1 MGTNP
6 LLANALDLDRW
17 ADTLE
22 SRGAFPELMRRLLA
36 QTPGVT
42 NIDIR
47 AREGTAAPGWD
58 GTATSDGSS
67 FLPKGE
73 LRFEFGTNKD
83 PQAKANKDYNTR
95 AKKVTGKSDEI
106 FVFVTPRNWLN
117 GASWAKKRRQEG
129 VFASVEAYDVHRLEG
144 WLQSTPAVHF
154 WISEQLGKSVSGAQT
169 LTSWWERLRRNCV
182 IEVPTGF
189 HTAGRH
195 QQADKLLDLLAT
207 SEKVLSIQAAWRND
221 TLAFLHAVLCEKRPA
236 ELERTMVVSDPEAW
250 RYLAMQSS
258 ALILIPLF
266 DNPDIGLALGNGH
279 TVIHPVIVVNES
291 RDDGDIVRLP
301 KIDRQGGFN
310 LLTGA
315 GLDYSLADKRTSL
328 ARRSMSA
335 FYRRISLDNERKRP
349 EWAID
354 RETVSV
360 LAPLILISTWD
371 ADHLGDR
378 SEISWFVDLE
388 ANKIDS
394 LLDELLEAYPLD
406 PPFIRS
412 GGQWYPVDAMD
423 AAVLLLPKLSEVH
436 RIRWEEFVTRV
447 LLCED
452 PLEGLST
459 TDLILAQLRG
469 EHSPVSSDLREHSA
483 RGLALAAATY
493 DAVPMRLGSL
503 SNRID
508 SIVANLLKSAF
519 QDDTGLVLLRLSASL
534 PFLAEASPNVFLKFI
549 ETDLSRDEPVA
560 ACLFRREKSSFF
572 GWSSSIHDL
581 LAALECLCWNR
592 DNFGRAA
599 RLQVKLANL
608 APDNKDA
615 ELCLNSSEKVLVG
628 WAKLSAGD
636 CDDKVAVLKWALEEY
651 SNVGWQLLG
660 KVLLSEQV
668 FLVPY
673 EPVYRDWQVEKGQAS
688 EGERGEF
695 VRKVLIEAVR
705 LAEYDADHWLSLLS
719 VLEDVFPHD
728 RLMLSEEFRKA
739 VARSSWNTDELLEV
753 YLFLNGLVGRHQAF
767 AQASWALSAE
777 ELQPLVDVMSA
788 LEPGDD
794 PRKFAWLFNDRIDIS
809 INGLSM
815 SDVGFSDALHEKQAE
830 AIAVVLRG
838 GLDQLRLLVEFVK
851 RPYDV
856 GWLLGESNLA
866 DDLYLFAWLEGD
878 SPALREAAYAYFT
891 RVAESRGVEWVCS
904 ILKTDSLSLEAKTS
918 FVSALPAGKE
928 YWEIVGQLDQVLV
941 RTYWE
946 NVRVILIQEPD
957 RVAGVEH
964 LLEQG
969 CASQAIHLLAW
980 MVSDEQE
987 LDVSKVVEALSR
999 LASSSDQIDHPSLS
1013 NDVAELLN
1021 WLEQEDFENSA
1032 LPMLE
1037 FKYFDYVFDHEPAN
1051 ALYRSLGR
1059 DPDGF
1064 ASLVQSLYSTD
1075 DMGMSEESRSLYKK
1089 RCWSVLYNWKHL
1101 PGLCEDGNIDGSYL
1115 AEWID
1120 RVRTLLSVDGNERDY
1135 DGQIGEILASSPDG
1149 KDGMWPTEE
1158 VRDLIESLGNPKMEA
1173 GLHRGRVNR
1182 TGVTTRG
1189 VFEGGMQEAVVA
1201 ERYRENAREMNA
1213 RWPRTAE
1220 ILRALAKDSEQEAAR
1235 QNFEAEQRGDQD

>member
-47 AREGTAAPGWD
+47 AREGTAAQGWD

-106 FVFVTPRNWLN
+106 FVFVTPRNWPN

-258 ALILIPLF
+258 ALILIPVF

-279 TVIHPVIVVNES
+279 RVIHPIIVVNES

-394 LLDELLEAYPLD
+394 LLDELLEVYPLD

-493 DAVPMRLGSL
+493 DAVPMRVGSL

-519 QDDTGLVLLRLSASL
+519 QDDTGRVLLRLSASL

-572 GWSSSIHDL
+572 GCSSSIHDL
-581 LAALECLCWNR
+581 LAALECLCWSR

-651 SNVGWQLLG
+651 SNIGWQLLG
-660 KVLLSEQV
+660 KVLLLEQV

-739 VARSSWNTDELLEV
+739 VAQSSWNTDELLEV

-866 DDLYLFAWLEGD
+866 DDLCLFAWLEGD
-878 SPALREAAYAYFT
+878 SPALREAVYAYFT

-946 NVRVILIQEPD
+946 NVRVILIQEAD

-980 MVSDEQE
+980 MASDEQE

>member
-1 MGTNP
+1 M
-6 LLANALDLDRW
+6 LANALDLDRW

-660 KVLLSEQV
+660 KVLLLEQV

-904 ILKTDSLSLEAKTS
+904 ILKTDSLSLGAKTS

>member
-660 KVLLSEQV
+660 KVLLLEQV

-904 ILKTDSLSLEAKTS
+904 ILKTDSLSLGAKTS

>member
-1 MGTNP
+1 M
-6 LLANALDLDRW
+6 LANALDLDRW

-534 PFLAEASPNVFLKFI
+534 PFLAEASPNVFLKCI

-815 SDVGFSDALHEKQAE
+815 SDVGFSDALHENQAE

>member
-1 MGTNP
+1 MP
-6 LLANALDLDRW
+6 A
-17 ADTLE
+17 
-22 SRGAFPELMRRLLA
+22 
-36 QTPGVT
+36 
-42 NIDIR
+42 
-47 AREGTAAPGWD
+47 
-58 GTATSDGSS
+58 
-67 FLPKGE
+67 GE
-73 LRFEFGTNKD
+73 LRFEFGTNQQPKS
-83 PQAKANKDYNTR
+83 KADEDYNKR
-95 AKKVTGKSDEI
+95 AAQVAEKSAEI
-106 FVFVTPRNWLN
+106 YVFATPRNWA
-117 GASWAKKRRQEG
+117 GAADWAKQRSGENK
-129 VFASVEAYDVHRLEG
+129 FASVEAFDAHRLEG
-144 WLQSTPAVHF
+144 WLQSLPAVHY
-154 WISEQLGKSVSGAQT
+154 WISEQLGKVVSGAQT

-221 TLAFLHAVLCEKRPA
+221 TLAFLHAVLREKRPA

-258 ALILIPLF
+258 ALMLIPVF

-279 TVIHPVIVVNES
+279 KVIHPVIVVNES
-291 RDDGDIVRLP
+291 RDDGDIIRLP

-315 GLDYSLADKRTSL
+315 GLDYSLADKRSSL

-354 RETVSV
+354 RETVSM
-360 LAPLILISTWD
+360 LAPLILVGTWN

-378 SEISWFVDLE
+378 SEISWFVGLE

-412 GGQWYPVDAMD
+412 GGQWYLVDAMD

-436 RIRWEEFVTRV
+436 RMRWEEFVTRV

-452 PLEGLST
+452 PLEGLSFGES
-459 TDLILAQLRG
+459 IIAQLEGKR
-469 EHSPVSSDLREHSA
+469 SPVSSALRQGVGRS
-483 RGLALAAATY
+483 
-493 DAVPMRLGSL
+493 
-503 SNRID
+503 
-508 SIVANLLKSAF
+508 
-519 QDDTGLVLLRLSASL
+519 LVLASVCSEKQTVRAVSLARCVDDIVKSLLNAALHDDSGRLLSRLAPCL
-534 PFLAEASPNVFLKFI
+534 PTLAEASPSVFLASF
-549 ETDLSRDEPVA
+549 EDDLNGDKSVT

-581 LAALECLCWNR
+581 LMALECLCWSR
-592 DNFGRAA
+592 VNFGRAA

-608 APDNKDA
+608 APDDTDA

-660 KVLLSEQV
+660 KVLLSEHV
-668 FLVPY
+668 FPVPY

-695 VRKVLIEAVR
+695 VRKVLIEAVC
-705 LAEYDADHWLSLLS
+705 LAECAADRWMSLLGVLDYVSPDDRSMLVDEFRNVVKRSNWDADE
-719 VLEDVFPHD
+719 VLD
-728 RLMLSEEFRKA
+728 
-739 VARSSWNTDELLEV
+739 V
-753 YLFLNGLVGRHQAF
+753 YLYTVTIVCRHQTHP
-767 AQASWALSAE
+767 QASWAFSAE
-777 ELQPLVDVMSA
+777 ELQPIVDVMSA

-794 PRKFAWLFNDRIDIS
+794 PRKFAWLFNDGIDIS

-815 SDVGFSDALHEKQAE
+815 LDVGFSDALHEKQAE

-838 GLDQLRLLVEFVK
+838 GLDQLRVLVEFVK

-856 GWLLGESNLA
+856 GWLLGESNLE
-866 DDLYLFAWLEGD
+866 DDSCLFAWLEGD
-878 SPALREAAYAYFT
+878 SHALRKAAYAYFT
-891 RVAESRGVEWVCS
+891 RVAERRGAEWVCS
-904 ILKTDSLSLEAKTS
+904 ILKIDSLSLAAKTS
-918 FVSALPAGKE
+918 FVSVLPAGKE
-928 YWEIVGQLDQVLV
+928 YWEIVGQLDQVLK
-941 RTYWE
+941 RAYWE
-946 NVRVILIQEPD
+946 NVRVLLIQEAD
-957 RVAGVEH
+957 RVVGVEH
-964 LLEQG
+964 LLEYG

-980 MVSDEQE
+980 MAYDEQE
-987 LDVSKVVEALSR
+987 LDVSKVVEALSM
-999 LASSSDQIDHPSLS
+999 LASPSDQIDHPSLS

-1064 ASLVQSLYSTD
+1064 ASLVQSLYSAD
-1075 DMGMSEESRSLYKK
+1075 DMGTPEESRSLYKR
-1089 RCWSVLYNWKHL
+1089 RCWSVLYNWKLL
-1101 PGLCEDGNIDGSYL
+1101 PGLREDGN
-1115 AEWID
+1115 
-1120 RVRTLLSVDGNERDY
+1120 
-1135 DGQIGEILASSPDG
+1135 
-1149 KDGMWPTEE
+1149 M
-1158 VRDLIESLGNPKMEA
+1158 
-1173 GLHRGRVNR
+1173 
-1182 TGVTTRG
+1182 
-1189 VFEGGMQEAVVA
+1189 
-1201 ERYRENAREMNA
+1201 
-1213 RWPRTAE
+1213 
-1220 ILRALAKDSEQEAAR
+1220 ALPS
-1235 QNFEAEQRGDQD
+1235 

>member
-1 MGTNP
+1 MDSNP
-6 LLANALDLDRW
+6 LLVNWRDLDRW
-17 ADTLE
+17 ADTQE
-22 SRGAFPELMRRLLA
+22 SKGFFPELMRRLLA
-36 QTPGVT
+36 QTPGVS
-42 NIDIR
+42 NINIR

-58 GTATSDGSS
+58 GTATSDGSPY
-67 FLPKGE
+67 LPAGE
-73 LRFEFGTNKD
+73 LRFEFGTNKQ
-83 PQAKANKDYNTR
+83 PKSKADEDYNKR
-95 AKKVTGKSDEI
+95 AAQVAEKSTEV
-106 FVFVTPRNWLN
+106 FVFATPRNWA
-117 GASWAKKRRQEG
+117 GAADWAKQRSGENK
-129 VFASVEAYDVHRLEG
+129 FASIEAYDAHRLEG
-144 WLQSTPAVHF
+144 WLQLLPAVHY
-154 WISEQLGKSVSGAQT
+154 WISEQIGKPVSGAQT

-258 ALILIPLF
+258 ALILIPVF

-279 TVIHPVIVVNES
+279 RVIHPVIVVNES

-360 LAPLILISTWD
+360 LAPLILIGTWD

-378 SEISWFVDLE
+378 SEISWFVDLD

-469 EHSPVSSDLREHSA
+469 EHPPVSSDLREHSA
-483 RGLALAAATY
+483 RGLALAAATC
-493 DAVPMRLGSL
+493 DAVPMRGGSV

-508 SIVANLLKSAF
+508 SIVANLLNSAF
-519 QDDTGLVLLRLSASL
+519 QDDTGRVLLRLAAFL
-534 PFLAEASPNVFLKFI
+534 PFLAEASPSVFLELI
-549 ETDLSRDEPVA
+549 ETDLSRDEPVT

-581 LAALECLCWNR
+581 LSALECLCWNR
-592 DNFGRAA
+592 VNFGRAA

-628 WAKLSAGD
+628 WAKLSVGE

-651 SNVGWQLLG
+651 SNIGWQLLG
-660 KVLLSEQV
+660 KVLLSKQV

-673 EPVYRDWQVEKGQAS
+673 EPVYRDWQVEKGQVS

-705 LAEYDADHWLSLLS
+705 LAECVADRWMSLLG
-719 VLEDVFPHD
+719 VLDYVSPDD
-728 RLMLSEEFRKA
+728 RSMLVGEFRNVVKRSNWKA
-739 VARSSWNTDELLEV
+739 DEVLDV
-753 YLFLNGLVGRHQAF
+753 YLYTVTFVCRHQKHP
-767 AQASWALSAE
+767 QASRALSAE
-777 ELQPLVDVMSA
+777 ELQAIIDIMSDM
-788 LEPGDD
+788 EPCDD
-794 PRKFAWLFNDRIDIS
+794 PRRFAWLFADEIEIS
-809 INGLSM
+809 IDGLAMWDS
-815 SDVGFSDALHEKQAE
+815 GFSDALHEKQAE

-856 GWLLGESNLA
+856 GWLLGESNLE
-866 DDLYLFAWLEGD
+866 DDLCLFAWLEGD
-878 SPALREAAYAYFT
+878 SPALREAADAYFT
-891 RVAESRGVEWVCS
+891 RVAERRGVKWVYS
-904 ILKTDSLSLEAKTS
+904 ILKIDSLSLEAKTY

-941 RTYWE
+941 RAYWE
-946 NVRVILIQEPD
+946 NVRVISIQEAD
-957 RVAGVEH
+957 RVEGVEH

-969 CASQAIHLLAW
+969 CASQAIRLLAW
-980 MVSDEQE
+980 MAYDEQE

-1037 FKYFDYVFDHEPAN
+1037 FKYFDYVFHHEPAN

-1064 ASLVQSLYSTD
+1064 ARLVQSLYSTD
-1075 DMGMSEESRSLYKK
+1075 DLGLPEESRSLYKK

-1101 PGLCEDGNIDGSYL
+1101 PGLREDGSIDGSYL

-1120 RVRTLLSVDGNERDY
+1120 RVRTLLSVDGSKRDY

-1149 KDGMWPTEE
+1149 KDGMWPAEE

-1182 TGVTTRG
+1182 TSVTFRG
-1189 VFEGGMQEAVVA
+1189 VFEGGTQEAVVA

>member
-534 PFLAEASPNVFLKFI
+534 PFLAEASPNVFLKCI

-815 SDVGFSDALHEKQAE
+815 SDVGFSDALHENQAE